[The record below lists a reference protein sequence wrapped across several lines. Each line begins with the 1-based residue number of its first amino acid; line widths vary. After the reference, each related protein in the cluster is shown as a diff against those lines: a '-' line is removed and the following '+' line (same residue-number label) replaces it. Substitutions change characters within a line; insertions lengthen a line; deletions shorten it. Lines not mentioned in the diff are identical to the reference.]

1 MFIRIDLLD
10 PAEDMVLVV
19 ADMDRTLSREED
31 GFAVRD
37 EVAAALN
44 ELASRHRFAVVTGR
58 REETAMRLAGRLRPT
73 AWVLEGGAIVLYG
86 DRRIVVA
93 PADWSLRRENLVVQ
107 LRSRGYRCSLGK
119 VAIYVDGVPSDP
131 PGGVQVVPNRGSAIV
146 LPEGIDKGFGVRAL
160 TEVMGYRGKI
170 VAVGD
175 GENDLAMFEAADV
188 KVAVANAVE
197 ELKRA
202 ADIVL
207 SREDG
212 EGVLELI
219 GMLED
224 LPQLR

>member
-1 MFIRIDLLD
+1 M
-10 PAEDMVLVV
+10 LVV

-37 EVAAALN
+37 KVAAALN
-44 ELASRHRFAVVTGR
+44 ELTSRHSFAVVTGR

-73 AWVLEGGAIVLYG
+73 AWVLEGGAIILYG
-86 DRRIVVA
+86 SRRIVAA
-93 PADWSLRRENLVVQ
+93 PADWSVRRESVVAQ
-107 LRSRGYRCSLGK
+107 LRSRGYRCSLGE

-131 PGGVQVVPNRGSAIV
+131 PRGTQIAPNRGSAIV

-160 TEVMGYRGKI
+160 KEAMGYRGKV
-170 VAVGD
+170 VAIGD

-207 SREDG
+207 SKEDG
-212 EGVLELI
+212 DGVLELVR
-219 GMLED
+219 MLED

>member
-1 MFIRIDLLD
+1 MPGDD
-10 PAEDMVLVV
+10 PAEKEDMVLVV

-37 EVAAALN
+37 EVAMAVN
-44 ELASRHRFAVVTGR
+44 ELTSRHKFAVVTGR

-73 AWVLEGGAIVLYG
+73 AWVLEGGAMILYG
-86 DRRIVVA
+86 DRRMVMA
-93 PADWSLRRENLVVQ
+93 PADWERRRMEVVAQ

-131 PGGVQVVPNRGSAIV
+131 PGGVQMAPNRGSALL
-146 LPEGIDKGFGVRAL
+146 LPEGMDKGFGVRAL
-160 TEVMGYRGKI
+160 VEVMGYRGKI

-207 SREDG
+207 RGEDG

-219 GMLED
+219 RMIDG